1 MKVIFSLSKI
11 KRYPRAVVC
20 LGVFD
25 GVHLAHRRILL
36 DAANMARAIK
46 GRSVAVTFWPHPQKE
61 EALYSLNHRIS
72 LIGQLGIDTCVVIR
86 FNKAFARLSAER
98 FISDILVKKL
108 GAEYI
113 YVGENF
119 RFGRRAE
126 GDIRLLGRLSRRYN
140 FTLRLYDVM
149 KIRGRPISSTYIRRL
164 ITCGD
169 LKNAQLLL
177 GTPVSVLGTVKKGDS
192 LARGWGMPT
201 ANIDPH
207 HEIIPPSGVYASR
220 AILNNRIFPALCYVG
235 IRPTIVKQNTGAV
248 KLRPKNIE
256 VHLFGLRRDIYGQ
269 ELQVQFIK
277 KIRAERRFVSIEA
290 LVREIKKDILSARK
304 ILSLH

>member
-1 MKVIFSLSKI
+1 MKVIRSLSEI

-25 GVHLAHRRILL
+25 GVHLAHRRILR
-36 DAANMARAIK
+36 DAVRKARAIK

-61 EALYSLNHRIS
+61 EALYSLNHRIR

-98 FISDILVKKL
+98 FISLLVKKL

-126 GDIRLLGRLSRRYN
+126 GDTRLLGRLSRRYN
-140 FTLRLYDVM
+140 FTLCLYDVM

-169 LKNAQLLL
+169 LKNAELLL

-192 LARGWGMPT
+192 LARAWGMPT

-220 AILNNRIFPALCYVG
+220 VRLNNRTFPAVCYVG
-235 IRPTIVKQNTGAV
+235 IRPTIVKQKT
-248 KLRPKNIE
+248 KSKPKNIE

-290 LVREIKKDILSARK
+290 LVRQIKKDTFSARK
-304 ILSLH
+304 IISLH